1 MAEELFKGK
10 EDYEMRMKG
19 GYAFD
24 EVASAMQKAIRRGQ
38 EEEALYWAMEFYESG
53 YFKYVF
59 RRLVVIAMEDVG
71 WSNPMAVVS
80 ALLACDYAQNS
91 KTPVEA
97 HILAYVVLGLVRSV
111 KSREADEAFNFI
123 HEFRRKGKLE
133 IPEYCVDKHTKRGK
147 AMGRDEK
154 FFWENGAELDR
165 ERPSAYKERLYEL
178 LKERMGPLKMP
189 PIHEVKVGDEALDD
203 ADKKFAD
210 ATLDEQESEYN
221 REIGKGIE
229 REQGRHNDE

>member
-1 MAEELFKGK
+1 MQEELFKK
-10 EDYEMRMKG
+10 DEYEMRMKG

-38 EEEALYWAMEFYESG
+38 EEEALYWAMEIFESG
-53 YFKYVF
+53 YWKYVF

-71 WSNPMAVVS
+71 WSNPMAVLS
-80 ALLACDYAQNS
+80 AMLANEFVQAS

-111 KSREADEAFNFI
+111 KSREADEAFNYI
-123 HEFRRKGKLE
+123 HEFRKQGGRLE

-154 FFWENGAELDR
+154 YFWENGAELDR
-165 ERPSAYKERLYEL
+165 ELPSSYKDRLYKL
-178 LKERMGPLKMP
+178 LSARMGEEVKMP
-189 PIHEVKVGDEALDD
+189 PVHIVKGEGHE
-203 ADKKFAD
+203 
-210 ATLDEQESEYN
+210 
-221 REIGKGIE
+221 
-229 REQGRHNDE
+229 